1 MSRIQKKREETL
13 QREIKALEELPEAIT
28 RLKPFY
34 QECGGGGARFIKE
47 VIDGLIDGKAVEIE
61 NIHRLDSL
69 NCEAIITILRAMN
82 CRFGDVRLLL
92 IKELRA

>member
-1 MSRIQKKREETL
+1 MSRIQQRREETL

-34 QECGGGGARFIKE
+34 QECSGGGASFIKE
-47 VIDGLIDGKAVEIE
+47 VIDGLIDGKPVEID
-61 NIHRLDSL
+61 NIHRLDVL
-69 NCEAIITILRAMN
+69 NCEAIITVLRAMN

-92 IKELRA
+92 IKELRE